1 MYFCCCYY
9 LKSKQKKQEVIK
21 MENKTVNYSH
31 LVKIGFPKSTSQQI
45 IRQAKIMMVKR
56 GYTLYANKR
65 LGNVPIDAVEEI
77 LGFKLL
83 D

>member
-1 MYFCCCYY
+1 
-9 LKSKQKKQEVIK
+9 
-21 MENKTVNYSH
+21 MENKTVNCSH

-45 IRQAKIMMVKR
+45 IRQAKRMMVKR